1 MAKQKSAENN
11 MLVQGTIL
19 AFAGIFVRLIGIVYR
34 IPMTNIIGDEGNGY
48 YSSAFQ
54 IYNIVLLLS
63 SYSMPQ
69 AISRLISQRIAKRQ
83 YKNARMLFFCAVF
96 ISFLFG
102 LIFSV
107 LLYLEAGRF
116 ADWFSMPLAKRSIQ
130 ILAPTVFVV
139 SFLSALRGFFQGFG
153 TMVITA
159 ISQIVEQIV
168 NAVVSII
175 GVVLLAKEGHKTD
188 LVLQNTNGSYAAAG
202 GAAGGT
208 LGTLAGA
215 VAGLIVLLLFLRA
228 YYPSFRKLCERE
240 SKNRTL
246 NRSNASRLILLTL
259 MPITVSA
266 IIFNLVN
273 FLDNIL
279 MSQLL
284 HARAVTDEIIASKW
298 GVFSGKYLLLVNIPI
313 AFATALSS
321 SAIPAI
327 AQASSVKNMEEATHR
342 INIVKKFTLMI
353 SFPCMIGM
361 AVLATPIIRI
371 LFPKD
376 ASNASKLIVYGCAAI
391 VAFSAA
397 SITNAILHGL
407 GRMSIPIKNSIIA
420 LVIHTGLLVV
430 LIKVFELDEY
440 AVVISYMVFGL
451 IVSALNLIDIRRI
464 MYHNRPISANVIK
477 QTYIFPLVASLIMG
491 VLVYFSYIGIQKVLP
506 RIVALL
512 LSIFIGMLAYL
523 IIVLKM
529 HVVNENEYADLPM
542 GKRIERLGRKLHLL

>member
-1 MAKQKSAENN
+1 MAKMKTVDNN

-19 AFAGIFVRLIGIVYR
+19 AFAGIFVRIIGIFYR

-54 IYNIVLLLS
+54 IYNIILLLS

-83 YKNARMLFFCAVF
+83 YKNARTLFFSALF
-96 ISFLFG
+96 ISVLFG
-102 LIFSV
+102 LLFSV
-107 LLYLEAGRF
+107 LLFVEAERF
-116 ADWFSMPLAKRSIQ
+116 AEWFRMPLAKRSIQ

-159 ISQIVEQIV
+159 ISQIVEQVV

-175 GVVLLAKEGHKTD
+175 GVVILAKEGHKTD
-188 LVLQNTNGSYAAAG
+188 LVLMNTNGSYAAAG

-208 LGTLAGA
+208 IGTLAGA
-215 VAGLIVLLLFLRA
+215 IAALIVLLLFLRA
-228 YYPSFRKLCERE
+228 YYPSFRKLCVRE
-240 SKNRTL
+240 SKNMTL
-246 NRSNASRLILLTL
+246 SGGNASRLLLLTL
-259 MPITVSA
+259 MPITASA

-273 FLDNIL
+273 FLDNIIL
-279 MSQLL
+279 SQLL
-284 HARAVTDEIIASKW
+284 YDRDVTKEVIAVKW

-321 SAIPAI
+321 SAIPSI
-327 AQASSVKNMEEATHR
+327 AQASSLNNKPEARHR
-342 INIVKKFTLMI
+342 INIVKKFALMI

-361 AVLATPIIRI
+361 AVLSKPIIRT

-376 ASNASKLIVYGCAAI
+376 ASNASELLVIGCGAI

-420 LVIHTGLLVV
+420 LLIHTGLLFLLVK
-430 LIKVFELDEY
+430 IFTLDEY

-451 IVSALNLIDIRRI
+451 VVSALNLLDIRI
-464 MYHNRPISANVIK
+464 ILYHERSVSSVSLKKI
-477 QTYIFPLVASLIMG
+477 YLFPLIASAIMG
-491 VLVYFSYIGIQKVLP
+491 GIVYVSYMGLSAVLH
-506 RIVALL
+506 RIIALV
-512 LSIFIGMLAYL
+512 LSILIGMLVYL
-523 IIVLKM
+523 ICVLKM
-529 HVVNENEYADLPM
+529 HVVDEDEFGDLPM
-542 GKRIERLGRKLHLL
+542 GKRIERFGRKLHLL

>member
-1 MAKQKSAENN
+1 MAKQKSTDNN

-19 AFAGIFVRLIGIVYR
+19 AFAGIFVRLIGIAYR
-34 IPMTNIIGDEGNGY
+34 IPMTNIIGDTGNGY

-54 IYNIVLLLS
+54 IYNIILLLS

-96 ISFLFG
+96 ISILFG
-102 LIFSV
+102 LFFSL

-116 ADWFSMPLAKRSIQ
+116 ADWFRMPLAKSAIQ

-139 SFLSALRGFFQGFG
+139 SFISALRGFFQGFN

-159 ISQIVEQIV
+159 ISQIVEQVI
-168 NAVVSII
+168 NAIASII
-175 GVVLLAKEGHKTD
+175 GVIILAKEGHKMD
-188 LVLQNTNGSYAAAG
+188 LVLQDDKGLHAAAG

-208 LGTLAGA
+208 IGTLAGA
-215 VAGLIVLLLFLRA
+215 IAAMIVLLLFLRA

-246 NRSNASRLILLTL
+246 SRSNASRMILLTL
-259 MPITVSA
+259 MPITASA

-284 HARAVTDEIIASKW
+284 HARGLTEQAIATKW

-327 AQASSVKNMEEATHR
+327 AQASSLNKGAEAAHR

-353 SFPCMIGM
+353 SFPCMVGM
-361 AVLATPIIRI
+361 AVLSTPIIRV

-376 ASNASKLIVYGCAAI
+376 ASNASKLLICGCGAI

-397 SITNAILHGL
+397 SITNAVLHGL

-420 LVIHTGLLVV
+420 LIIHTVILLA
-430 LIKVFELDEY
+430 LIKGFELDEY
-440 AVVISYMVFGL
+440 GVVVSYMVFGF
-451 IVSALNLIDIRRI
+451 IVSGLNLLDIQNILRKNRSGAQTSI
-464 MYHNRPISANVIK
+464 RQMYV
-477 QTYIFPLVASLIMG
+477 FPLIASLIMG
-491 VLVYFSYIGIQKVLP
+491 GFVWLAYIVLKRVLP
-506 RIVALL
+506 SFVALL
-512 LSIFIGMLAYL
+512 ASVLIGMLIYL
-523 IIVLKM
+523 ICVLKM
-529 HVVNENEYADLPM
+529 NVINEHEYADLPM
-542 GKRIERLGRKLHLL
+542 GKRMQRFGKRLHLI

>member
-175 GVVLLAKEGHKTD
+175 GVVILAKEGHKTD

-361 AVLATPIIRI
+361 AVLATPIIRV

-376 ASNASKLIVYGCAAI
+376 GCGAI

-420 LVIHTGLLVV
+420 LFIHTGLLLV

-477 QTYIFPLVASLIMG
+477 QTYIFPLFASLIMG
-491 VLVYFSYIGIQKVLP
+491 ALVYFSFLGIQKVLP

-512 LSIFIGMLAYL
+512 LSVFIGMLAYL

-542 GKRIERLGRKLHLL
+542 GKRIERLGRRLHLL